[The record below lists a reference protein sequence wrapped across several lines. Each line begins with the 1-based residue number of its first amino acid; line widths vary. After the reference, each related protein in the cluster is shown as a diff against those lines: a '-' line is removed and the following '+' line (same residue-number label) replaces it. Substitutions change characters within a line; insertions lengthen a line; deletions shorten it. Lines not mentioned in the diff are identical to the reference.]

1 MRKNN
6 KPKLYLMT
14 LEDKILNYLE
24 KINKPISVGALA
36 KALNFKHSTVN
47 SAVKRL
53 VGKKFVIWEPYR
65 SVELVAAGK
74 KEAQHFKLHEHLVA
88 LFLMDVLNLTEEFAH
103 EEARKI
109 ANVISCDLIER
120 ICEAYSHP
128 NQCVCGEIL
137 PNGFLHD
144 H

>member
-1 MRKNN
+1 M
-6 KPKLYLMT
+6 

-53 VGKKFVIWEPYR
+53 VEKEFVRWEPYR

-128 NQCVCGEIL
+128 NQCLCGEIL